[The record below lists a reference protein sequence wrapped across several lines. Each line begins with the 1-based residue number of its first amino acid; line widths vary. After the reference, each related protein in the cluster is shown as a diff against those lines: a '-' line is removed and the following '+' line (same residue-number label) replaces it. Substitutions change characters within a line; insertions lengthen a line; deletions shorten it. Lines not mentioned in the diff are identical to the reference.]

1 MTLKLKY
8 AGFDKAT
15 CDKIVLQNADSKELL
30 TVICIAFVQVL
41 TMETFEHL
49 GFLVQFSEGTS
60 LSQAATF
67 FANSDPDMPAA
78 PVPAAQVLDWMS
90 QNIASSLEYSAE
102 RSAAKESN
110 QQTMSDLD
118 VTMAEANTSQPRNS
132 TPSANPAYYRNV
144 TFVEGFS
151 KTSVVKHASDIKGN
165 SVKVH

>member
-1 MTLKLKY
+1 
-8 AGFDKAT
+8 
-15 CDKIVLQNADSKELL
+15 
-30 TVICIAFVQVL
+30 
-41 TMETFEHL
+41 METFEHL

-110 QQTMSDLD
+110 LQTMSDLD
-118 VTMAEANTSQPRNS
+118 VTMAEANTSHPRNS

-151 KTSVVKHASDIKGN
+151 KTSVVKHASDVKGN
-165 SVKVH
+165 SIKVHW